1 MRNLNISNAVFNVD
15 PHEYFLGETQLSGIT
30 SVINKH
36 LFPDKFEGVDTEVLE
51 AAAAKGTLIHN
62 EIEEFLKTGEYGF
75 TPECHAFIKWWGE
88 QGEDFLGAEYLVN
101 NDSFATCIDLV
112 SAKNG
117 EIILSNHKTTYAID
131 HDYSSWQGS
140 IEAYLFE
147 LLNPS
152 LTVSALRVIWL
163 RDEKIEIIE
172 VPRKSKEEVKA
183 LLQAELNNEI
193 YQPKDLVPQKM
204 LEKVIELEAVIQ
216 SINEQKKEAEEQ
228 AKELKNELMQAME
241 NRGIKSYETDRIKIT
256 YILPSTREIIDS
268 KRLKSEYPEIAE
280 KVTRETKTKASI
292 RITLR

>member
-1 MRNLNISNAVFNVD
+1 MLKHSKAVFD
-15 PHEYFLGETQLSGIT
+15 PDLHKYWLGEKELSGLTKMI
-30 SVINKH
+30 SKQ
-36 LFPDKFEGVDTEVLE
+36 LFPDRYKDVDSEVLKK
-51 AAAAKGTLIHN
+51 AAAKGSLIHN
-62 EIEEFLKTGEYGF
+62 EIENFLETGNIGF
-75 TPECHAFIKWWGE
+75 TPECFAFANWWLGASE
-88 QGEDFLGAEYLVN
+88 SFLGAEYLVN

>member
-62 EIEEFLKTGEYGF
+62 EIEEYLKTGEYGF

-147 LLNPS
+147 RQNPD
-152 LTVSALRVIWL
+152 LKVSTLRIIWL
-163 RDEKIEIIE
+163 RDSKIEIVE
-172 VPRKSKEEVKA
+172 VPRKTDAEVEA
-183 LLQAELNNEI
+183 LLQAELAGEI
-193 YQPKDLVPQKM
+193 YQPKELVSANV
-204 LEKVIELEAVIQ
+204 LTKVFELESLLKEIDA
-216 SINEQKKEAEEQ
+216 QKKQAEEQ
-228 AKELKNELMQAME
+228 AKILRDELMMAME
-241 NRGIKSYETDRIKIT
+241 NQGVKSFENEQLKIT
-256 YILPSTREIIDS
+256 YILPTTRETIDS
-268 KRLKSEYPEIAE
+268 KKLKSEYPEIAE